1 MLKVKKKV
9 MGLALQRV
17 SGEGLRFDFLW
28 ELRIISFSHA
38 RDKTKIRHLSLFLK
52 RTQNSPSFLFYLQ
65 NNLLHD
71 SKIIS
76 GKNCSSLIKDL

>member
-28 ELRIISFSHA
+28 ELRIISFFLA
-38 RDKTKIRHLSLFLK
+38 RDKTKIRHLSLF
-52 RTQNSPSFLFYLQ
+52 
-65 NNLLHD
+65 
-71 SKIIS
+71 I
-76 GKNCSSLIKDL
+76 

>member
-28 ELRIISFSHA
+28 ELRIISFTHA
-38 RDKTKIRHLSLFLK
+38 RDKTKIRHLSLFL
-52 RTQNSPSFLFYLQ
+52 
-65 NNLLHD
+65 
-71 SKIIS
+71 
-76 GKNCSSLIKDL
+76 